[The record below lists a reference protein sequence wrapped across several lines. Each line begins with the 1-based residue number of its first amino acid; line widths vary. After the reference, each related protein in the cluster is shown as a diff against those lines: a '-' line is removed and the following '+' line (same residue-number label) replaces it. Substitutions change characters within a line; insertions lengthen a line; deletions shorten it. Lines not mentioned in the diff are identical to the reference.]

1 MFKIIS
7 SNEYEEMTK
16 IIEKQNDQI
25 DELINMVIEARR
37 LTSHTTKCYC
47 DLVELID
54 KNLQSLP
61 SEAIDTINE
70 IRKLMKNKD

>member
-7 SNEYEEMTK
+7 SNEYEEMAK
-16 IIEKQNDQI
+16 IIEKQNEQI
-25 DELINMVIEARR
+25 DKLINMVIEARCQI
-37 LTSHTTKCYC
+37 SHATKYYC
-47 DLVELID
+47 DLVKLID
-54 KNLQSLP
+54 ENLQSLP

>member
-16 IIEKQNDQI
+16 IIEKQNEQI

-37 LTSHTTKCYC
+37 LKSHAIMCYC

-54 KNLQSLP
+54 ENWQSLP